1 MMRFTLLLTLTLLD
15 VPCATPLAAQ
25 SPDSVSR
32 DSSNHG
38 IGFGY
43 FATLGTNWQ
52 IEALEIG
59 YVRHSERGPAA
70 LAIAARL
77 GTFME
82 ESAVVSAARG
92 AVFAVAISA
101 RTHMHQISEL
111 GREERP
117 IPIGLD
123 LTLEASAYF
132 AAGSPEWQGS
142 NWLAVAIL
150 PSLRAGR
157 GAVTLGPALF
167 FGAQKPSV
175 RCVLAIRGE
184 KLLSRRAR
192 SP

>member
-1 MMRFTLLLTLTLLD
+1 MRRLILLLTLLDGPCPTL
-15 VPCATPLAAQ
+15 LAAQ

-32 DSSNHG
+32 DSTKRG

-43 FATLGTNWQ
+43 FATLGGNWQ
-52 IEALEIG
+52 IEAIEIG
-59 YVRHSERGPAA
+59 YVRHPERGPAA

-82 ESAVVSAARG
+82 ESAVVSAQRG
-92 AVFAVAISA
+92 AVFALAVSA

-111 GREERP
+111 GSEERHL
-117 IPIGLD
+117 PIGLD
-123 LTLEASAYF
+123 LTLEATGYL
-132 AAGSPEWQGS
+132 AAGSPQWQGS
-142 NWLAVAIL
+142 NWLALAVL

-167 FGAQKPSV
+167 FGAQKPSL

-184 KLLSRRAR
+184 KLLAR
-192 SP
+192 HGRNP

>member
-1 MMRFTLLLTLTLLD
+1 MRSVVLLLTLLGVPRGALLA
-15 VPCATPLAAQ
+15 VQ

-43 FATLGTNWQ
+43 FATLGDNWQ

-59 YVRHSERGPAA
+59 YVQHPARGPAA
-70 LAIAARL
+70 VGLAARF

-92 AVFAVAISA
+92 AVFAVTASA
-101 RTHMHQISEL
+101 RTQMRKISEL
-111 GREERP
+111 GGEERP

-123 LTLEASAYF
+123 LTFEATTYV
-132 AAGSPEWQGS
+132 AASSPLWQGS
-142 NWLAVAIL
+142 NWFAVSIL

-157 GAVTLGPALF
+157 GAITVGPTLF
-167 FGAQKPSV
+167 FGGHKAAV
-175 RCVLAIRGE
+175 RAVLAIRAE
-184 KLLSRRAR
+184 KLLARRN
-192 SP
+192 P